1 MKVAI
6 FGGSFNPIHKGHL
19 EIIDKLAEMFEKV
32 IVIPNYQNPLK
43 TEYVPAN
50 IRYEWLKKSI
60 TNPKVEVS
68 NYEISQKK
76 VCYTIDTINY
86 FKQFYDKISF
96 VIGADNLATL
106 HKWKD
111 ITKLKELVEF
121 VVVTR
126 DNIEIGNYKTIKVN
140 IPISSTKIRDKLD
153 STYLPDNLKTEILN
167 YYKRKK
173 MEERL
178 KRIVEILD
186 NKKALDIETFNLLE
200 KEYFVDGVV
209 IATTMGQKHGFALLD
224 ELKRKLKPQESFL
237 FVDES
242 DDWIVV
248 DLGDILIHL
257 MSEEYRAKYQLEE
270 FLNSYVGANK

>member
-1 MKVAI
+1 
-6 FGGSFNPIHKGHL
+6 
-19 EIIDKLAEMFEKV
+19 
-32 IVIPNYQNPLK
+32 
-43 TEYVPAN
+43 
-50 IRYEWLKKSI
+50 
-60 TNPKVEVS
+60 
-68 NYEISQKK
+68 
-76 VCYTIDTINY
+76 
-86 FKQFYDKISF
+86 
-96 VIGADNLATL
+96 
-106 HKWKD
+106 
-111 ITKLKELVEF
+111 
-121 VVVTR
+121 
-126 DNIEIGNYKTIKVN
+126 
-140 IPISSTKIRDKLD
+140 
-153 STYLPDNLKTEILN
+153 
-167 YYKRKK
+167 